1 MYLFNKVYGFRL
13 FEEDGGG
20 GGSTETTSTAIET
33 KNGKDLPDDIKAKL
47 DRLAHL
53 EKENKDLISQRDKV
67 KDAKRKEEESKL
79 LEEKK
84 YQELITAKDKE
95 IETLKPQVDEYNSY
109 LSSKRDKIKADLGDK
124 YKPYMDSMKLVDL
137 EDLALTLNSKSPDP
151 NLDRGAP
158 PKKGDIVL
166 SDQQKEEAKVMG
178 LDEETYFN
186 IQKNREKRKAAK

>member
-1 MYLFNKVYGFRL
+1 MPELNKSEQVV
-13 FEEDGGG
+13 DPVVDPKNQP
-20 GGSTETTSTAIET
+20 T
-33 KNGKDLPDDIKAKL
+33 NGKDIPNEPTDSDKKTVPLSELISERKRRQSMETELDKIKADQKTAADNEL
-47 DRLAHL
+47 
-53 EKENKDLISQRDKV
+53 
-67 KDAKRKEEESKL
+67 KRQGNLQKL
-79 LEEKK
+79 LDDRD
-84 YQELITAKDKE
+84 AE
-95 IETLKPQVDEYNSY
+95 IKTLKPQVDEYNSY
-109 LSSKRDKIKADLGDK
+109 LSSKRDKIKADLGEK

-151 NLDRGAP
+151 NLDKGAP

>member
-109 LSSKRDKIKADLGDK
+109 LSSKRDKIKADLGEK

-151 NLDRGAP
+151 NLDKGAP